1 MAELR
6 VVEIYRSIQGESTY
20 AGWPCVFVRLAGCD
34 IRCGYC
40 DEEHALSRDAGETLS
55 LGEIESRIERLET
68 NLVELTGGE
77 PLLQEATPELVRRLL
92 DRGAQVLIET
102 GGHRD
107 ISVLDSRSRAI
118 VDVKT
123 PGSGMARRNDLENL
137 NRLRPGDELKFVLMD
152 RADYEWARALVETRD
167 LASRCPVHF
176 SPVHGELD
184 PCDLSKWI
192 LDDALNVR
200 LNLQLHKYIWDADTK
215 GV

>member
-1 MAELR
+1 MADLR

-40 DEEHALSRDAGETLS
+40 DEEHALSRDVGESLS
-55 LGEIESRIERLET
+55 LGEIEARIERLET

-92 DRGAQVLIET
+92 DRGSQVLIET

-107 ISVLDSRSRAI
+107 ISVLDPRASAI

-152 RADYEWARALVETRD
+152 RADYEWARALVETHD
-167 LASRCPVHF
+167 LTTRCPVHF
-176 SPVHGELD
+176 SPVHGQLD
-184 PCDLSKWI
+184 PRDLSKWI

-200 LNLQLHKYIWDADTK
+200 LNLQLHKYIWHPDAK